1 MNFKKKNIE
10 SQIVEDFEKI
20 RPAITRLLQSQMDND
35 NLTIRYGR
43 SKSNNKNDIVIN
55 PSILVGTISQST
67 LNKDEVLIGTV
78 VHEAIHSMS
87 HYEVDMSSIS
97 EYFEEDFNDVENISD
112 VLEIMTGPF
121 GKYIFDILIHSIEE
135 KVFVNEYGGLN
146 SILQDIYKES
156 FHKTKAL
163 TPFSQFLSLLFHSIT
178 LYINP
183 DYKDFNKKVTEALNE
198 SLHLLKPL
206 NYKEANISEILEAS
220 IQMVD
225 ICRRHNI
232 LPDLDKYNL
241 GEQKEI
247 SQSLDESVVNDI
259 SKVLIPSSN
268 NLTTGNTLQK
278 FIGQEIDTKKDEK
291 LNLMDDHITKVGA
304 SNNIY
309 FPSGY
314 TSKIV
319 SSKLPENFKYLYK
332 NGYTTYENLLEQ
344 WNLPVFKVTNK
355 IKPYFIHNQKRQRIS
370 GFDQGD
376 LSPHVP
382 IMLASGR
389 YERMFEQKQ
398 RLSNKSYALSLLI
411 DGSGSMIE
419 KSNDKPKPWSLSAA
433 LIGASYLAQICFE
446 LNIDFEV
453 SIFNRGFAADYKE
466 SDSEY
471 VKRKLAISSM
481 LNTTY
486 GSSAQEIF
494 NTTNHYFVKEF
505 NDSWRDN
512 YEKFIGLIEFS
523 RNLRTSIRTTLDE
536 DLTPPFSMFEKGT
549 NVDEVNIMH
558 ASKRLLNHPS
568 NTKILV
574 VLSDGMTRGSLPELK
589 NSIKFAS
596 KNKIDVIGVGI
607 GNRGSWKEYDN
618 NTQVQHPEQLIYSI
632 VNITKDILIKN
643 IKKTTGA
650 A

>member
-1 MNFKKKNIE
+1 MNSKKKNIE

-20 RPAITRLLQSQMDND
+20 RPAITRLLQSQMGNE
-35 NLTIRYGR
+35 NISIRYGR
-43 SKSNNKNDIVIN
+43 SRSNNADDIVIN
-55 PSILVGTISQST
+55 PSVLVGTISQST
-67 LNKDEVLIGTV
+67 LDKDEVLIGTV

-87 HYEVDMSSIS
+87 NYKVDMSLIS
-97 EYFEEDFNDVENISD
+97 EYFDEDFNDVENILD

-156 FHKTKAL
+156 FYKTKTL

-183 DYKDFNKKVTEALNE
+183 EYKDFKKNVTEALNE

-206 NYKEANISEILEAS
+206 NYKEVNISEVLEAS
-220 IQMVD
+220 VQMVD
-225 ICRRHNI
+225 ICRRYNI

-247 SQSLDESVVNDI
+247 SQSLDESVINDL

-278 FIGQEIDTKKDEK
+278 FVGKEVDTKKDEK
-291 LNLMDDHITKVGA
+291 LNLMDDHISKVGA

-319 SSKLPENFKYLYK
+319 SSKLPEKFKHLYS
-332 NGYTTYENLLEQ
+332 NGFITYENLLKQ
-344 WNLPVFKVTNK
+344 WNLPIFKVTNK

-419 KSNDKPKPWSLSAA
+419 KSKTQPKPWSLSAA

-453 SIFNRGFAADYKE
+453 SIFNRGFAADFKE
-466 SDSEY
+466 TESEY
-471 VKRKLAISSM
+471 IKRKFAISSM

-523 RNLRTSIRTTLDE
+523 RNLRSSIDSKLDE
-536 DLTPPFSMFEKGT
+536 NLVPPLSMFEKGT

-558 ASKRLLNHPS
+558 ASKRLLTHPS
-568 NTKILV
+568 NTKLLV
-574 VLSDGMTRGSLPELK
+574 VLSDGMTRGSIPELK
-589 NSIKFAS
+589 NSINFAK
-596 KNKIDVIGVGI
+596 KNKIEVIGVGI
-607 GNRGSWKEYDN
+607 GNRGSWKEYEN
-618 NTQVQHPEQLIYSI
+618 NIQVQHPEQLIYSI

-643 IKKTTGA
+643 IKTTIGA

>member
-1 MNFKKKNIE
+1 MNSKKKNIE

-20 RPAITRLLQSQMDND
+20 RPAITRLLQSQMGNE
-35 NLTIRYGR
+35 NISIRYGR
-43 SKSNNKNDIVIN
+43 SRSNNADDIVIN
-55 PSILVGTISQST
+55 PSVLVGTISQST
-67 LNKDEVLIGTV
+67 LDKDEVLIGTV

-87 HYEVDMSSIS
+87 NYKVDMSLIS
-97 EYFEEDFNDVENISD
+97 EYFDEDFNDVENILD

-156 FHKTKAL
+156 FYKTKTL

-183 DYKDFNKKVTEALNE
+183 EYKDFKKNVTEALNE

-206 NYKEANISEILEAS
+206 NYKEVNISEVLEAS
-220 IQMVD
+220 VQMVD
-225 ICRRHNI
+225 ICRRYNI

-247 SQSLDESVVNDI
+247 SQSLDESVINDL

-278 FIGQEIDTKKDEK
+278 FIGNEVDTKKDEK
-291 LNLMDDHITKVGA
+291 LNLMDDHISKVGA

-319 SSKLPENFKYLYK
+319 SSKLPENFKHLYS
-332 NGYTTYENLLEQ
+332 NGFITYENLLKQ
-344 WNLPVFKVTNK
+344 WNLPIFKVTNK

-419 KSNDKPKPWSLSAA
+419 KSKTQPKPWSLSAA

-453 SIFNRGFAADYKE
+453 SIFNRGFAADFKE
-466 SDSEY
+466 TESEY
-471 VKRKLAISSM
+471 IKRKFAISSM

-523 RNLRTSIRTTLDE
+523 RNLRSSIDSKLDQN
-536 DLTPPFSMFEKGT
+536 LVPPLSMFEKGT

-558 ASKRLLNHPS
+558 ASKRLLTHPS
-568 NTKILV
+568 NTKLLV
-574 VLSDGMTRGSLPELK
+574 VLSDGMTRGSIPELK
-589 NSIKFAS
+589 NSINFAK
-596 KNKIDVIGVGI
+596 KNKIEVIGVGI
-607 GNRGSWKEYDN
+607 GNRGSWKEYEN
-618 NTQVQHPEQLIYSI
+618 NIQVQHPEQLIYSI

-643 IKKTTGA
+643 IKTTIGA